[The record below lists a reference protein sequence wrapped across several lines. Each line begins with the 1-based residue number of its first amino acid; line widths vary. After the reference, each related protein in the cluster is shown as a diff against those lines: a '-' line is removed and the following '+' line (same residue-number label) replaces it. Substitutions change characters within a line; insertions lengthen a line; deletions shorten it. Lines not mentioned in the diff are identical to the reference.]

1 LKCLVFLV
9 ASITCACPAWAAPD
23 SGTPPGLFDPPQAV
37 TRIEGPNLTAAQ
49 SFECT
54 WYSDFMLRETET
66 DSPGRGQSYF
76 VQQPANGVPRACPGA
91 HNSSDIPLDRG
102 DTAFMGR
109 KGKFLFYEAT
119 DAPSAEPFSI
129 WHVPDGRRIYSDSM
143 NATSGLKA
151 ISLVG
156 EVLHLTYVRAYAAN
170 CSLLKDSASCWARSM
185 KAGHFAR
192 AVAAQ
197 PPLFGPESR
206 DATFTRDGE
215 EALWQAVFMAAPER
229 LREFEPSSKRR
240 KRRAA
245 PWPGATG

>member
-192 AVAAQ
+192 AIAAQ
-197 PPLFGPESR
+197 PPPVNACALSYRTVQAPANDQSIILYTVEMVLTPDGKTTVLSR
-206 DATFTRDGE
+206 GQTGC
-215 EALWQAVFMAAPER
+215 
-229 LREFEPSSKRR
+229 EP
-240 KRRAA
+240 A
-245 PWPGATG
+245 G